1 MQISLEVGQRGA
13 LAEPLLDDE
22 NADITSFILRSP
34 HIEEPEQLES
44 LKERASIVFNQSF
57 FPIIGM
63 LC

>member
-1 MQISLEVGQRGA
+1 MEERGA

-22 NADITSFILRSP
+22 NADIPSFMVRSP
-34 HIEEPEQLES
+34 HILGEDVEVVES
-44 LKERASIVFNQSF
+44 LNERATIVFNQSF